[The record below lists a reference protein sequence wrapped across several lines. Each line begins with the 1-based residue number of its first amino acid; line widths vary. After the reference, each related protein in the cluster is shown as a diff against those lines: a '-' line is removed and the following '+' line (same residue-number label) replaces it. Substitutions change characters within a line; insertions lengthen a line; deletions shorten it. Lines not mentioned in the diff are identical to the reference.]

1 MVGVCTFR
9 MTIHE
14 SWTFSYREEIH
25 PFLAEIGKEKRKSAD
40 QQRASGVSDASGG
53 NGSKIDTGAAALH
66 LAIRCA
72 SLETVTLLLSHRAIS
87 PNGVHPPGSGTT
99 PLHLAAS
106 LGRADIVNLLLEH
119 HPSASSPTTET
130 DDTLVDAQG
139 RTARDVARGKEVIR
153 VIDDSR
159 AFLNAEYR
167 SLLRS
172 YILSPFPASPN
183 VSPNPNVGAGVGG
196 GMQSPVRSST
206 RHDSIQGIQ
215 GGPPPALL
223 ALLASPRAKHL
234 DLAYL
239 DDASGR
245 ALLHEAARR
254 RDLRLLELAVR
265 AGADVFVRDRR
276 GKLPGQ
282 SSGSS
287 SSGGGA
293 LGGIGKGG
301 RGEGEVKAFLKQ
313 LTNQDPALLHSAP
326 PPSASAPAPVLRGY
340 LNKYTNVAKGWNT
353 RWFVLKEGVLSYYR
367 HQDDEAFASRGSMAV
382 KNCVLKPPAGAEG
395 MRFEIHSGAAGRG
408 GEKWYMKANHPVEAG
423 RWVAAISASV
433 AWIKAREADNG
444 DGDDGRGSTASGAA
458 SVHGGN
464 GGGAASIMSSSSS
477 TGGGGSRQRLVSVLR
492 KSTAGSVAGSIAGS
506 VRRGHGQTLAS
517 DVDSEYG
524 GNGNG
529 ASRRES
535 GEASPRPGESDA
547 DNGDADNMDADGEDD
562 DDDDDGRFDDSSA
575 SASIHTRRVAA
586 PHEATFELLGNS
598 ATAQLELTLGLVGGG
613 AATGGAADALRDA
626 LGMVSEF
633 VSVARERDAW
643 WRRKLSRARAKQSA
657 WERSLASA
665 VREGEALERELRLR
679 SRKRGSRFFDAGEA
693 AAALAGG

>member
-1 MVGVCTFR
+1 MFIGTGV
-9 MTIHE
+9 
-14 SWTFSYREEIH
+14 IH
-25 PFLAEIGKEKRKSAD
+25 PFLVEIGNLKESAD
-40 QQRASGVSDASGG
+40 QQRASGVSDASGW

-72 SLETVTLLLSHRAIS
+72 SLETVTLLLSHRTIS
-87 PNGVHPPGSGTT
+87 PTASTPDSGTT
-99 PLHLAAS
+99 LLYLAPLSRHQ
-106 LGRADIVNLLLEH
+106 
-119 HPSASSPTTET
+119 T
-130 DDTLVDAQG
+130 DVTLVDAQG

-153 VIDDSR
+153 
-159 AFLNAEYR
+159 NAEYR

-172 YILSPFPASPN
+172 FILSPFPASL
-183 VSPNPNVGAGVGG
+183 PNPNVGAGAGG

-215 GGPPPALL
+215 GGPLPA
-223 ALLASPRAKHL
+223 P
-234 DLAYL
+234 
-239 DDASGR
+239 
-245 ALLHEAARR
+245 RR

-265 AGADVFVRDRR
+265 AGADVFVRERR
-276 GKLPGQ
+276 GKLPGR

-287 SSGGGA
+287 SSGRGGA
-293 LGGIGKGG
+293 LGIGKGE
-301 RGEGEVKAFLKQ
+301 RGEGEVKPFLRQ
-313 LTNQDPALLHSAP
+313 LTNQEPALLHSAP

-340 LNKYTNVAKGWNT
+340 LNKNT

-423 RWVAAISASV
+423 QWVAAISASV
-433 AWIKAREADNG
+433 AWVKAREADNG
-444 DGDDGRGSTASGAA
+444 DGDHGRGSTASGAA

-693 AAALAGG
+693 AAALAGGAGGTLKARNKRGSVLAAATVLEAGEEEREMVASPVGLSRRRGRNS